1 MRAPLQRRFGR
12 ALRDLRSAAG
22 FSQENFARHIG
33 IHRTAM
39 GKLERGLGN
48 PTLETLGRIAEGLG
62 IPPSKLLRAAETY
75 GVRPGRRQTQRQGRA
90 TRPGGTGSVSSDR
103 RVIKAS

>member
-12 ALRDLRSAAG
+12 ALRDFRSAAG

-39 GKLERGLGN
+39 GTLERGLGN
-48 PTLETLGRIAEGLG
+48 PTLETIERIAEGLG
-62 IPPSKLLRAAETY
+62 IRPSQLLRAAETY
-75 GVRPGRRQTQRQGRA
+75 GAPARRGQTQRKGRA
-90 TRPGGTGSVSSDR
+90 TKLGAAASVASR
-103 RVIKAS
+103 LIKAS